1 MHLIYFVFLTWRFTP
16 NSSKKICFV
25 RRLLSPRSDQATM
38 TSHRAWSAQN
48 GHVLQKWLDP
58 DLVTSLSFTKCRSHL
73 VLLRSSIEFVA
84 FRDCC
89 TQMKNE
95 LETKTFTRIE
105 KKVARNAFF
114 RCCSNHFCISLIF
127 KSDEV
132 SQTRCKTGF
141 SLASNLYFCKS
152 RFVSCFFCAS

>member
-1 MHLIYFVFLTWRFTP
+1 MHLIYFVCLTWRCTP

-38 TSHRAWSAQN
+38 TLHKMTMYSK
-48 GHVLQKWLDP
+48 KWLDP
-58 DLVTSLSFTKCRSHL
+58 DFVTSLSSTKCRSHL

-141 SLASNLYFCKS
+141 SLASNLCFCKS
-152 RFVSCFFCAS
+152 RFVLCFFVLQSFEF